1 MKHIGILL
9 TLVAALL
16 FVACRTDNTSIQLLD
31 QAEALMNAAPDTAL
45 ALLDSI
51 DCRQLSRADNARY
64 ALLRSQALD
73 KNFIDITNDS
83 LISIAVDY
91 YKHSHNNLYKGM
103 AYFYLSRIYENG
115 GRYEEAIANSV
126 QAEEALSRT
135 DDYYMQALVLGN
147 RGDIYVEQY
156 KFDEAIELK
165 RQAIIYYKKCNNKRN
180 TAYTH
185 LRISSLLKLQYPA
198 DSVMYHLDKA
208 RRIGLELNDE
218 ELLYM
223 VENYRASYYDY
234 AKEYDKAI
242 TTLRNAAKQY
252 PSHKPNADD
261 YYLLCRIY
269 YNVGKPDSALYYL
282 DNFYAPLVQTYSE
295 IKTLTLFRSKIYYA
309 KNDLTNAYQQ
319 QKKYIKYLIRS
330 GLWAQDSSVKE
341 LEKKYRTQ
349 QLRQESELLKARN
362 QLHTIVSSLA
372 IGIVILLIYLYRR
385 QRQMSIAQ
393 YYQLHESAQK
403 SVAAMQQQYDAIQ
416 QQLNRQMSQK
426 QQSDNALLARIDML
440 KTIIDLSDIYESNK
454 DEFYKRCRSYMNLCN
469 TNKHSFV
476 KDIREI
482 ASLYKPGFVEILLN
496 RYPGLNDDEIDF
508 ACLTMLGF
516 DSNQLRILFNHN
528 HVQSTYGRRT
538 RLRKKFSLT
547 NNEDLRDFL
556 LSLS

>member
-1 MKHIGILL
+1 
-9 TLVAALL
+9 
-16 FVACRTDNTSIQLLD
+16 
-31 QAEALMNAAPDTAL
+31 
-45 ALLDSI
+45 
-51 DCRQLSRADNARY
+51 
-64 ALLRSQALD
+64 
-73 KNFIDITNDS
+73 
-83 LISIAVDY
+83 
-91 YKHSHNNLYKGM
+91 
-103 AYFYLSRIYENG
+103 
-115 GRYEEAIANSV
+115 
-126 QAEEALSRT
+126 
-135 DDYYMQALVLGN
+135 
-147 RGDIYVEQY
+147 
-156 KFDEAIELK
+156 
-165 RQAIIYYKKCNNKRN
+165 
-180 TAYTH
+180 
-185 LRISSLLKLQYPA
+185 
-198 DSVMYHLDKA
+198 
-208 RRIGLELNDE
+208 
-218 ELLYM
+218 
-223 VENYRASYYDY
+223 
-234 AKEYDKAI
+234 
-242 TTLRNAAKQY
+242 
-252 PSHKPNADD
+252 
-261 YYLLCRIY
+261 
-269 YNVGKPDSALYYL
+269 
-282 DNFYAPLVQTYSE
+282 LVQTYSE

-482 ASLYKPGFVEILLN
+482 ASLYSPNFIAVLQRHFPNLSGE
-496 RYPGLNDDEIDF
+496 EIDF
-508 ACLTMLGF
+508 CCLEILGF
-516 DSNQLRILFNHN
+516 EMQHLRILFGHRYI
-528 HVQSTYGRRT
+528 QSTYSKRA
-538 RLRKKFSLT
+538 RLLKKLGLERHE
-547 NNEDLRDFL
+547 NIRDFL

>member
-1 MKHIGILL
+1 MKHTGILL

-31 QAEALMNAAPDTAL
+31 QAEAMMNAAPDTAL

-51 DCRQLSRADNARY
+51 DSQRLGRADNARY

-126 QAEEALSRT
+126 QAEEALSHT
-135 DDYYMQALVLGN
+135 DDYYMQALVLAN

-156 KFDEAIELK
+156 KLDEAIELRK
-165 RQAIIYYKKCNNKRN
+165 QAIIYYEKCNNRVN
-180 TAYTH
+180 LAYTH
-185 LRISSLLKLQYPA
+185 LRLSKLLMIEYP
-198 DSVMYHLDKA
+198 DSVLQHLEIAKF
-208 RRIGLELNDE
+208 IGEALNNE
-218 ELLYM
+218 ELLFA
-223 VENYRASYYDY
+223 VENHRASYYDY
-234 AKEYDKAI
+234 IKEFDKAI
-242 TTLRNAAKQY
+242 FALNEAMKQY
-252 PSHKPNADD
+252 QSYKLGADD

-282 DNFYAPLVQTYSE
+282 DNYVAPSAKTYSDY
-295 IKTLTLFRSKIYYA
+295 KTLSLFRSKIYYA

-319 QKKYIKYLIRS
+319 QKKYIKYLTRS

-528 HVQSTYGRRT
+528 HVQSTYGKRT